1 MPTIETL
8 QGELLALRGFVASM
22 LEVMPLATR
31 VQFAGRLDR
40 NLFLLRPCQA
50 GELMEGFDRAVV
62 SLAAKRLTRTDT
74 DPGAAHGEERRSQP
88 QSAGRARPEPFR

>member
-62 SLAAKRLTRTDT
+62 SLTVKR
-74 DPGAAHGEERRSQP
+74 QP
-88 QSAGRARPEPFR
+88 SASKDALARMPSAARP